1 MSERTRRVVGRL
13 ESLLTGQ
20 NTIGNSRT
28 FWLLFAL
35 VVAGFL
41 VYPVLWGT
49 YAASKMTLFMIYA
62 IYALSLSLIWGYVGI
77 LSFGQSVF
85 FGLAGYA
92 YGVISLNIGGALGSM
107 LGLFGSITLAA
118 GSGFLLAY
126 FMFYG
131 GVRDVFATITML
143 VSTIAIFTFMQQ
155 TAGDEW
161 VIGEVSLGGSN
172 GITRIPDITIGIG
185 ETALVFEGILLYYAV
200 LGALIALY
208 LGTRIL
214 VNSNYGYAMVALRED
229 EDRTRLFGYNSKRI
243 KLVVFTVSAGIAG
256 FGGTLYASWG
266 SFVSPSVF
274 GLLFATL
281 PVIWVSVG
289 GRESLLGGIVAA
301 VVIQWSWQE
310 LASTGSEWALLV
322 IGALLLVTILLFP
335 DGAVP
340 RIRDLVVNP
349 QATLHPL
356 AKTYERLQGRFGAA
370 SDEEEVTQ

>member
-1 MSERTRRVVGRL
+1 MSGRLINLGRL

-20 NTIGNSRT
+20 NTIGNSRM
-28 FWLLFAL
+28 FWLGFAL
-35 VVAGFL
+35 VVGGFL
-41 VYPVLWGT
+41 IYPLLWGA
-49 YAASKMTLFMIYA
+49 YAASQMTLFLIYA
-62 IYALSLSLIWGYVGI
+62 IYGMSLSLIWGYVGI

-85 FGLAGYA
+85 FGIAGYA
-92 YGVISLNIGGALGSM
+92 YGVISLNIGGALGST
-107 LGLFGSITLAA
+107 LGLFGSVAVAA
-118 GSGFLLAY
+118 GSGLLLAY

-131 GVRDVFATITML
+131 GVRDVFVTITML

-161 VIGEVSLGGSN
+161 VIGDVSLGGSN

-185 ETALVFEGILLYYAV
+185 ETAIVLEETLLYYVV
-200 LGALIALY
+200 LLALIGLY
-208 LGTRIL
+208 LGARIL

-243 KLVVFTVSAGIAG
+243 KLVVFTVSAGVAG

-266 SFVSPSVF
+266 GFVSPSVF

-301 VVIQWSWQE
+301 ITIQWSWQE

-322 IGALLLVTILLFP
+322 IGALLVVTILLFP
-335 DGAVP
+335 DGAIP
-340 RIRDLVVNP
+340 RIRNLVVNP

-356 AKTYERLQGRFGAA
+356 AKTYERLQRRFGGQ